1 MVFVAGAKT
10 IDDFLS
16 ELAGYLIATGDWET
30 ADDQVSGGIA
40 LRHIPTNNYLCL
52 KKDWLRTKD
61 YSGDPYMR
69 VSGIRAVLSSA
80 WDATNHIWSGSI
92 SNVMIGLFEKWID
105 NSNAWE
111 STYINNYMDADN
123 TYNIFYWVDKYGVIG
138 VIDNPNSYN
147 PAGNTNSTATVGCFF
162 AIEYIPAAAREFND
176 GYSDFFLI
184 TKENWHPR
192 SLSDNAGTN
201 YAWKCA
207 RPYSLETASKLYDQ
221 HERGAIK
228 SGGNG
233 KVYFEFPYYFNDS
246 ARSIVAAQTKR
257 WFFVEEN
264 MGIAI
269 GDVISWIDEDAAVTR
284 KFYVAEVNSANRSEK
299 FAVAIPYENAY
310 EYPTA

>member
-40 LRHIPTNNYLCL
+40 LRHIPTNNYLTFV
-52 KKDWLRTKD
+52 KASLRTNSIDSDGKC
-61 YSGDPYMR
+61 
-69 VSGIRAVLSSA
+69 VGIRATLSSQ
-80 WDATNHIWSGSI
+80 WDSVNHTWSGTTAT
-92 SNVMIGLFEKWID
+92 VMLGVFVKSWD
-105 NSNAWE
+105 TSTAYD
-111 STYINNYMDADN
+111 STYLSNYMDDDN
-123 TYNIFYWVDKYGVIG
+123 TYNIYYWVDKYGIIG
-138 VIDNPNSYN
+138 VIDNPNSY
-147 PAGNTNSTATVGCFF
+147 TSSYYWTVGCFF
-162 AIEYIPAAAREFND
+162 AIEYIPAAAREYND
-176 GYSDFFLI
+176 GLSDFFMI
-184 TKENWHPR
+184 TKHNYQPR
-192 SLSDNAGTN
+192 SIADNAGAD
-201 YAWKCA
+201 YAYVCA
-207 RPYSLETASKLYDQ
+207 RPYSLQTAAKLYDQ

-310 EYPTA
+310 EYPTS